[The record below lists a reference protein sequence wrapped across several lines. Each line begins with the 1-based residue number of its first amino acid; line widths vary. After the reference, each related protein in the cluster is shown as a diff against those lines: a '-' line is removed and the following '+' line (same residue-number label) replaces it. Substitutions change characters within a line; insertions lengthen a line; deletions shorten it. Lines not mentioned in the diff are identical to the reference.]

1 MSQHAEPTHPP
12 QEPTSWF
19 LIAAALAMT
28 LWCALFFDEFVV
40 SLRQVL
46 GFALA
51 GSERWSGARAASE
64 ADAMRPWLSC
74 AVFALL
80 GSGVSVGV
88 VRRRGWAARALM
100 LLWFAT
106 LPVIGIVLYAGFAAS
121 GQCVAQGAPLAQLR
135 CLGVVGAMALVPVAL
150 WIYALSQIRRA
161 QASWGGWSIR
171 VRSARRSE
179 NRSGSAGRRA

>member
-1 MSQHAEPTHPP
+1 MSQHAEPLHPP
-12 QEPTSWF
+12 PEPASWF

-46 GFALA
+46 GFALG
-51 GSERWSGARAASE
+51 GSERWLEARIASE
-64 ADAMRPWLSC
+64 GNAVRPWLSC

-88 VRRRGWAARALM
+88 IRRRGWAARALM

-106 LPVIGIVLYAGFAAS
+106 LPVIGIVLYAGLAAG
-121 GQCVAQGAPLAQLR
+121 GQCVAKAAPLAQLR
-135 CLGVVGAMALVPVAL
+135 CLGVVGAMAIVPVAL
-150 WIYALSQIRRA
+150 WVYALGQIRRA
-161 QASWGGWSIR
+161 QANWGGWSFR
-171 VRSARRSE
+171 GRSARQPGE
-179 NRSGSAGRRA
+179 